1 MSAELT
7 AAVIE
12 TARLAARKLTGP
24 ERRAFQAEMAER
36 YCGSSPRLAEE
47 LFGWGREAVRTGLG
61 ERRSGIRCLDDFSS
75 RGRKKSEAKVPQ
87 LAVEIR
93 AVVEPHSQA
102 DPKFQTPLA
111 FTRITSKAVRE
122 ALLAKSELRTSG
134 LRTSGLRAEDVP
146 AERTLVTILNRMGD
160 CLRRVLKTRPQKRFA
175 RPTRSSSRCTPLTNG
190 PRTIPRACESRSTR
204 RPR

>member
-12 TARLAARKLTGP
+12 TARLAARKLTGA

-47 LFGWGREAVRTGLG
+47 LFGWGRAAVRTGLG

-122 ALLAKSELRTSG
+122 ALLAKSKLHV
-134 LRTSGLRAEDVP
+134 EDVP
-146 AERTLVTILNRMGD
+146 AERTLVTILNRMGY

-175 RPTRSSSRCTPLTNG
+175 KPTRSSRKCEPLTNG

>member
-122 ALLAKSELRTSG
+122 ALLAKSKLRV
-134 LRTSGLRAEDVP
+134 EDVP
-146 AERTLVTILNRMGD
+146 AERTLVTILNRMGY

-175 RPTRSSSRCTPLTNG
+175 KPTRSSRKCEPLTNG

>member
-122 ALLAKSELRTSG
+122 ALLAKSKLHV
-134 LRTSGLRAEDVP
+134 EDVP
-146 AERTLVTILNRMGD
+146 AERTLVTILNRMGY

-175 RPTRSSSRCTPLTNG
+175 RPTRSSSMCEPLTNG

>member
-122 ALLAKSELRTSG
+122 ALLAKSKLRV
-134 LRTSGLRAEDVP
+134 EDVP
-146 AERTLVTILNRMGD
+146 AERTLVTILNRMGY

-175 RPTRSSSRCTPLTNG
+175 RPTRSSSMCEPLTNG

>member
-24 ERRAFQAEMAER
+24 QRRAFQAEMAER

-134 LRTSGLRAEDVP
+134 LRVEDVP
-146 AERTLVTILNRMGD
+146 AERTLVTILNRMGY

-175 RPTRSSSRCTPLTNG
+175 RPTRSSRKCEPLTNG
-190 PRTIPRACESRSTR
+190 ARTIPRACESRSTR

>member
-12 TARLAARKLTGP
+12 TARLAARKLTGA

-47 LFGWGREAVRTGLG
+47 LFGWGRAAVRTGLG

-122 ALLAKSELRTSG
+122 ALLAKSKLHV
-134 LRTSGLRAEDVP
+134 EDVP
-146 AERTLVTILNRMGD
+146 AERTLVTILNRMGY

-175 RPTRSSSRCTPLTNG
+175 KPTRSSRKCEPLTNG
-190 PRTIPRACESRSTR
+190 PRTIPRPCESRSTR

>member
-1 MSAELT
+1 MNAELT

-36 YCGSSPRLAEE
+36 YCDSSPRLTEE
-47 LFGWGREAVRTGLG
+47 VFGWGREAVRTGLG

-122 ALLAKSELRTSG
+122 ALLAKSELR
-134 LRTSGLRAEDVP
+134 AEDVP
-146 AERTLVTILNRMGD
+146 AERTLVTILNRMGY

-175 RPTRSSSRCTPLTNG
+175 RQTRSSSMCEPLTNV

>member
-61 ERRSGIRCLDDFSS
+61 GTAIWDSVSGRFFQSWPEEVGSEGSAARRGDSG
-75 RGRKKSEAKVPQ
+75 RGRTA
-87 LAVEIR
+87 
-93 AVVEPHSQA
+93 
-102 DPKFQTPLA
+102 
-111 FTRITSKAVRE
+111 
-122 ALLAKSELRTSG
+122 
-134 LRTSGLRAEDVP
+134 
-146 AERTLVTILNRMGD
+146 
-160 CLRRVLKTRPQKRFA
+160 
-175 RPTRSSSRCTPLTNG
+175 
-190 PRTIPRACESRSTR
+190 
-204 RPR
+204 

>member
-1 MSAELT
+1 MNAELT
-7 AAVIE
+7 EAVIE

-24 ERRAFQAEMAER
+24 KRRSFQAELAER
-36 YCGSSPRLAEE
+36 YCGSSPRRAEE
-47 LFGWGREAVRTGLG
+47 VFGWGREAVRTGLG

-87 LAVEIR
+87 LAEEIR

-122 ALLAKSELRTSG
+122 ALLEKSELRAS
-134 LRTSGLRAEDVP
+134 RLRAEDVP
-146 AERTLVTILNRMGD
+146 AERTLVTILNRMGY
-160 CLRRVLKTRPQKRFA
+160 CLRRVLKTRPQKRFPK
-175 RPTRSSSRCTPLTNG
+175 RTRSSLKCELLTNAR
-190 PRTIPRACESRSTR
+190 PRIPRA
-204 RPR
+204 

>member
-1 MSAELT
+1 MNVELT
-7 AAVIE
+7 EAVIE

-36 YCGSSPRLAEE
+36 YCGGSPRLAEE
-47 LFGWGREAVRTGLG
+47 VFGWGREAVRTGLG
-61 ERRSGIRCLDDFSS
+61 ERRSGIRCLDDFAS

-122 ALLAKSELRTSG
+122 ALLAKSELR
-134 LRTSGLRAEDVP
+134 AEDVP
-146 AERTLVTILNRMGD
+146 AERTLVTILNRLGY
-160 CLRRVLKTRPQKRFA
+160 CLRRVLKTRPQKNSRDG
-175 RPTRSSSRCTPLTNG
+175 RDLRSC
-190 PRTIPRACESRSTR
+190 ASRSRTR
-204 RPR
+204 RERSRVPASVDRHQGESEDR

>member
-122 ALLAKSELRTSG
+122 ALLAKSRLRV
-134 LRTSGLRAEDVP
+134 EDVP
-146 AERTLVTILNRMGD
+146 AERTLVTILNRMGY

-175 RPTRSSSRCTPLTNG
+175 RPTRSSRKCEPLTNG